1 MRARLIKKRIMHY
14 SFILLFL
21 AAGCALKPPPLQD
34 QRMNQPF
41 LSETA
46 SLVDEKA
53 EGKNITGEGSDPDS
67 LNTPSFNKKK
77 NQVKKEELTS
87 EIYHDQGIYPDSK
100 AAFPPVEFPVIS
112 AKRTDESYPPVG
124 YKVVSRDYDQ
134 QLPSLKNGDD
144 EIAFNFDDA
153 DIYEVIR
160 IMADSLNI
168 NYVVDPKVS
177 GRVTIHTSGKIKQKD
192 LLPIFYHIL
201 EVNGLT
207 AVNYRGLLKIVKLKE
222 APSRLALSGIKQ
234 GDTPMEGV
242 IIQIIQLKYISAEEM
257 ANLLKPFISSDGI
270 VLSHESSNSLVLV
283 DTVYNVRK
291 ALELTQNFDV
301 DSFGRFHYRFYP
313 LMYMDAA
320 EMETIL
326 NTVFFKSVVGKD
338 VTHTTFLGIERLNY
352 LLVISSNLRVF
363 ERVDEFLKQ
372 IDVSSETGASRI
384 YVYSVRN
391 GQAEQLADLLNQ
403 VFSDESTAQDIGEVK
418 KDKKKIEPR
427 NPLARSSDK
436 SKKNGKKGIAK
447 AAVAA
452 LDSGVLRDKVRIVP
466 DLVRNALII
475 EARPTDYMI
484 IQSVLNKIDIM
495 PRQVLIEVKIAEV
508 TLDDSTKL
516 GVEWSYLK
524 GGGTPSTSLLSAAI
538 NTSEIPKIVDAA
550 GDIITPAIPGIAGLQ
565 YVIGEAGRWRQVL
578 SALASENKVDM
589 LSSPSIL
596 ASDNTEATIDISGEI
611 PVASAEY
618 QYTSQNEPLLEKKIQ
633 YRDTGV
639 ILSVT
644 PHINE
649 RGLVTMVIALEVSN
663 VSKPV
668 DVGGKEYPA
677 FFKRDVKSTLTTK
690 HGQTIVIGG
699 LISKEKSDGRS
710 GVPWLS
716 QMPVI
721 GFFFGQDTSS
731 VEKKELIILI
741 TPHVITNLED
751 VDEVTHEF
759 KNKVGRV
766 IDLFLKE

>member
-1 MRARLIKKRIMHY
+1 MCARLIKKRIMHY

-34 QRMNQPF
+34 QRRNQPS

-53 EGKNITGEGSDPDS
+53 ETKNITGEGSDADS
-67 LNTPSFNKKK
+67 LNTPIFNKEKD
-77 NQVKKEELTS
+77 QVKKEELTS
-87 EIYHDQGIYPDSK
+87 EISHDQAIYPDSK

-112 AKRTDESYPPVG
+112 AKRTDESNPPLG
-124 YKVVSRDYDQ
+124 YKVVSRDSDQ

-192 LLPIFYHIL
+192 LLPVFYHIL
-201 EVNGLT
+201 EANGLT
-207 AVNYRGLLKIVKLKE
+207 AVNYEGLLKIVKLKE
-222 APSRLALSGIKQ
+222 APSRLALSGIKP

-257 ANLLKPFISSDGI
+257 AKLLKPFMSSDGI
-270 VLSHESSNSLVLV
+270 ILSHESSNSLVLV
-283 DTVYNVRK
+283 DTGYNVSK
-291 ALELTQNFDV
+291 ALELMQNFDV

-313 LMYMDAA
+313 LMYMDAV

-326 NTVFFKSVVGKD
+326 DTVFKSVVGKD

-372 IDVSSETGASRI
+372 IDVSSETGESRI

-403 VFSDESTAQDIGEVK
+403 VFSDESTAQDIGGVK
-418 KDKKKIEPR
+418 KDKKKIKPR
-427 NPLARSSDK
+427 NPLSRSSDK

-475 EARPTDYMI
+475 EARPADYMI
-484 IQSVLNKIDIM
+484 IQSVLSKIDIV

-508 TLDDSTKL
+508 SLDNSTEL
-516 GVEWSYLK
+516 GVEWNYVK
-524 GGGTPSTSLLSAAI
+524 GDGGTPSTSLLSAA
-538 NTSEIPKIVDAA
+538 A
-550 GDIITPAIPGIAGLQ
+550 GAAGLQ
-565 YVIGEAGRWRQVL
+565 YVIGEAERWSQAL
-578 SALASENKVDM
+578 SILASENKVDI

-596 ASDNTEATIDISGEI
+596 ASDNTEATIDISDEI
-611 PVASAEY
+611 PVATSEY
-618 QYTSQNEPLLEKKIQ
+618 QYTSQNEPLLQKNIQ
-633 YRDTGV
+633 YRNTGV

-649 RGLVTMVIALEVSN
+649 RGLVTMEIALEVSN
-663 VSKPV
+663 LSKDV
-668 DVGGKEYPA
+668 QVGGETYPS

-699 LISKEKSDGRS
+699 LIKKEKSDGQS
-710 GVPWLS
+710 SVPWLG
-716 QMPVI
+716 QIPVI
-721 GFFFGQDTSS
+721 GFLFGKDTLS
-731 VEKKELIILI
+731 VEKTELIILI